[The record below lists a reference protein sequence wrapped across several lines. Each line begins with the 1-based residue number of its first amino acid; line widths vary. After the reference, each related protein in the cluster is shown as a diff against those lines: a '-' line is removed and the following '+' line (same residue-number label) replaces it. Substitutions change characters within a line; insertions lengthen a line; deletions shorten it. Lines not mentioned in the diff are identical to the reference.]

1 VAVTN
6 PKARYALQLSLAL
19 CVVLAVPLLMMF
31 APLDRLPFISAD
43 PLADLVSRT
52 EGKPLVAIDTQAR
65 RAANNT
71 PQQSLVAF
79 TGDGSS
85 LIVYGDRLKITFFE
99 TLQVSLGT
107 NGTGEAE
114 TTAFPRMDLSGE
126 YTVDEAG
133 SVNIPVLGQFV
144 AADEPAP
151 ALQSKLAAAFGHSIG
166 RAGDAHVAIVER
178 QPVYVLG
185 TVRNAGTYK
194 HTPGMILLQALA
206 AAGGVHADIT
216 DTSQA
221 IEGIREAE
229 RLRQSQQ
236 RLDRLLVTQARL
248 VAQRDNAGS
257 MQLPQNIL
265 TKLAVAAEHDRM
277 NALVTDET
285 VTLANG
291 RRSYQQQVSLAD
303 RQVRIAQAEL
313 GAQNARADQL
323 KDLRSQTENRLDQ
336 LQRIAAR
343 GSVSQYALADAGVK
357 LAELAARQ
365 EDLKIAIAQAE
376 RGVVVAEAV
385 RARLEVDYAAGLERD
400 LIATQREIDDCT
412 HAIASMRA
420 VTELLGDG
428 IRRVKGGTVF
438 SITRRTAE
446 NVAIIYGNEDTPL
459 LPGDVVRVGSSDL
472 SPTRTSGIAP
482 DPLHFENRLEPV
494 DDVSS
499 SIAHRTI
506 PRPTIGRAR

>member
-1 VAVTN
+1 VVVTN

-19 CVVLAVPLLMMF
+19 CLVLAVPLLMMF
-31 APLDRLPFISAD
+31 VPPDGLRSISPDA
-43 PLADLVSRT
+43 LVHLVSRT
-52 EGKPLVAIDTQAR
+52 VGKAPVATHTPGR
-65 RAANNT
+65 RIAYSSSQQPSAA
-71 PQQSLVAF
+71 S

-99 TLQVSLGT
+99 RLQVALSA
-107 NGTGEAE
+107 NGTPQADAIA
-114 TTAFPRMDLSGE
+114 TAFPRMDLSGE

-133 SVNIPVLGQFV
+133 GVNIPVLGQFV
-144 AADEPAP
+144 AANESIP
-151 ALQSKLAAAFGHSIG
+151 ALQSSLAAAFGHSIG

-194 HTPGMILLQALA
+194 YTPGMILLQALA
-206 AAGGVHADIT
+206 AAGGVNSDT
-216 DTSQA
+216 VDTSQA

-236 RLDRLLVTQARL
+236 KMDRLVLAQARL
-248 VAQRDNAGS
+248 AAQRDDAAT
-257 MQLPQNIL
+257 MQLPQSIL
-265 TKLAVAAEHDRM
+265 TKLALDAEHDRM

-285 VTLANG
+285 VTLATG
-291 RRSYQQQVSLAD
+291 RRAYQQQLSLAD

-313 GAQNARADQL
+313 DAQNTRASQL
-323 KDLRSQTENRLDQ
+323 KELRTQTESRLDQ

-343 GSVSQYALADAGVK
+343 GSVSQYSLTDASVK

-365 EDLKIAIAQAE
+365 EDLKVTIAQAE
-376 RGVVVAEAV
+376 RGVVSAEA
-385 RARLEVDYAAGLERD
+385 ARTKLEVDYAAGLERD

-428 IRRVKGGTVF
+428 VRRSKGEKVF
-438 SITRRTAE
+438 SITRRAAE
-446 NVAIIYGNEDTPL
+446 GVAVIRGNEDTPL
-459 LPGDVVRVGSSDL
+459 LPGDVVRVGTTDL
-472 SPTRTSGIAP
+472 SLTRTSGI
-482 DPLHFENRLEPV
+482 V
-494 DDVSS
+494 
-499 SIAHRTI
+499 
-506 PRPTIGRAR
+506 PTPSYLAN